1 VAPDPVPP
9 GYGAPVLP
17 YGAYFEPAP
26 APPRVWTVFV
36 AFAVAFIPGCIA
48 TGMVAAVLA
57 VIVHGPEIFSQPEGG
72 AERFEALMREPAIF
86 LPTLLAMQVVL
97 AAVALGAAY
106 LSPVPLRRRLRLG
119 RPRLPWYG
127 YPVVCLGSLALGYS
141 AGVLIELLGF
151 GDQGTLHE
159 FEQAISGMR
168 GPVLVLAA
176 VVVGISPGVGEELM
190 FRGYIQTRLGQR
202 WPRLLAIGVTSLL
215 FALLHMD
222 LVQST
227 FALTMG
233 LWLGEVADRTGSIWP
248 AAAGHAFNNGVAT
261 LGAALLP
268 NIDTWHALA
277 VSVPVFVLC
286 LAYVLCR
293 KVVPP
298 DPEPETPVPAP
309 YVVPPVG

>member
-1 VAPDPVPP
+1 
-9 GYGAPVLP
+9 VLP
-17 YGAYFEPAP
+17 YGAYYQPEP

-57 VIVHGPEIFSQPEGG
+57 VILHGPEIFSQPEGG

-159 FEQAISGMR
+159 FEQAIAGMR
-168 GPVLVLAA
+168 GYVLMIAAA
-176 VVVGISPGVGEELM
+176 VVGLSPGIGEELM

-202 WPRLLAIGVTSLL
+202 WPRLLAVGTTSLL

-222 LVQST
+222 LVQGT
-227 FALTMG
+227 FALSMG

-248 AAAGHAFNNGVAT
+248 AAAGHAFNNGAAT
-261 LGAALLP
+261 LASALLP

-277 VSVPVFVLC
+277 VSLPVFALC
-286 LAYVLCR
+286 LVYVLCR
-293 KVVPP
+293 KVGPPEAPAAQVPP
-298 DPEPETPVPAP
+298 P
-309 YVVPPVG
+309 YVTPAGSN